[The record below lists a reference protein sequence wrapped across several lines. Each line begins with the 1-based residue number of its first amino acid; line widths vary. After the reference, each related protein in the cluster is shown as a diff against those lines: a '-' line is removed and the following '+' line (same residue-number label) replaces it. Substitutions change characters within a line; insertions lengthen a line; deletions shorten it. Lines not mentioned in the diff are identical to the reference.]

1 MQAPPILGGDRADT
15 GADLLRQLRAE
26 ASGSAADAL
35 GRLGGARRFARVA
48 DLLHT
53 ALDGSTTPESFANIV
68 AARARAADEQFFL
81 SLAVALREAGALV
94 ETGAAAAAQRQRD
107 VAARAAAW
115 RADELQVADAER
127 GRLRA
132 EIARFDEEAA
142 VLRDKLAFHARFDG
156 GAEEEPMAADDA
168 PTAAQLRLA
177 VGHERAHAAHLA
189 LRAALDGERAEA
201 RQKRQMHVTRF
212 AGKVEAAKGERAE
225 RRHAEK
231 LEHLRE
237 QKRDEEGRQRDDR
250 AWWTAAHARRR
261 EHSEAALADARRARR
276 RRRRRRP
283 RRRRGP
289 MRRPTLCSASR
300 RRRRR
305 RATRSRAAACAS
317 R

>member
-1 MQAPPILGGDRADT
+1 MQAPPILGGDRADAT
-15 GADLLRQLRAE
+15 GADLLRLRAE

-35 GRLGGARRFARVA
+35 GRLRRSPLCGVA

-68 AARARAADEQFFL
+68 AARGARPTSNSSSRSRSRCARPARWWRR
-81 SLAVALREAGALV
+81 AR
-94 ETGAAAAAQRQRD
+94 RRR
-107 VAARAAAW
+107 RAAARRRGAGGVAGG
-115 RADELQVADAER
+115 RAAGGRRRARPAAR
-127 GRLRA
+127 GDCALR
-132 EIARFDEEAA
+132 RGGG

-212 AGKVEAAKGERAE
+212 AGRWRLPRASAPSAATRRTGAPPRAKT
-225 RRHAEK
+225 RRGGPPA
-231 LEHLRE
+231 R
-237 QKRDEEGRQRDDR
+237 RRG
-250 AWWTAAHARRR
+250 AWTAAHARRR
-261 EHSEAALADARRARR
+261 SLEAALADARRRAAAAEAAAAEAEARADAAADA
-276 RRRRRRP
+276 
-283 RRRRGP
+283 
-289 MRRPTLCSASR
+289 CSASR
-300 RRRRR
+300 RRWRR
-305 RATRSRAAACAS
+305 RATRSRAAAFAS